1 MKVSIS
7 VTSYSW
13 PPGRPLPR
21 QLDDVARRAEDAGV
35 DTVWVADHLLQV
47 DPNAAVEEPMLEAYT
62 TLGFLAALT
71 DRVGLGTMVTSASM
85 RPAALLV
92 KGVTSLDVLT
102 NGRAWLG
109 IGAGYQGVEA
119 AMMGLPFGDTPTRF
133 AQLES
138 AIGLALQMW
147 SGDEGAFPAFPR
159 LAERPIGNPRPV
171 GRPRP
176 RVLIGGMGERR
187 TLPLVARY
195 ADACNFFDIPDG
207 GKTLRRKRDA
217 LALACAE
224 AGRDAAEVEITLST
238 RLDPSDDGRQLIER
252 CADLVHLG
260 ISHLVLVTKGPW
272 TPELLDTVHHI
283 VAAVDD
289 APNPTLQHGSSSD
302 AKR

>member
-13 PPGRPLPR
+13 TAGQALTRELR
-21 QLDDVARRAEDAGV
+21 DVAQRAEDAGV

-47 DPNAAVEEPMLEAYT
+47 DPNAALDEPMLEAYA

-71 DRVGLGTMVTSASM
+71 ERVGLGTMVTSASM

-92 KGVTSLDVLT
+92 KAVTSLDVLT
-102 NGRAWLG
+102 DGRAWLG
-109 IGAGYQGVEA
+109 IGAGYQGAEA
-119 AMMGLPFGDTPTRF
+119 AMMGLPFDDTPTRF

-147 SGDEGAFPAFPR
+147 SGDEAAFPAFPR
-159 LAERPIGNPRPV
+159 TAERPIANPRPIS
-171 GRPRP
+171 RPRP

-207 GKTLRRKRDA
+207 GQTLRRKRDA
-217 LALACAE
+217 LARSCAE
-224 AGRDAAEVEITLST
+224 VGRDPAEIEVTLST
-238 RLDPSDDGRQLIER
+238 RLDPGDDGRELVER
-252 CADLVHLG
+252 SADLATLG
-260 ISHLVLVTKGPW
+260 ISHLVLVTRGPW
-272 TPELLDTVHHI
+272 TPDLLDTVQQVI
-283 VAAVDD
+283 AAVGDV
-289 APNPTLQHGSSSD
+289 PNPPLQHRRSSH
-302 AKR
+302 ARR